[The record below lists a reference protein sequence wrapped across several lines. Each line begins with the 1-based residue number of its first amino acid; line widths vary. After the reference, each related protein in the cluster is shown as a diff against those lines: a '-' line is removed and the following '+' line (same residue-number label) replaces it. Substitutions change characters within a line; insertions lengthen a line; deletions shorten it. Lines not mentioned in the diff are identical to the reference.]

1 MSQAAGIHKE
11 WIRAM
16 IFWNI
21 RKQLFLLF
29 ITVSIIPVVIV
40 SFISYNS
47 YTSLVSNQ
55 VSKLA
60 SDTIDNT
67 TDRIGGIIRNIDRIT
82 LSFQQFSAQ
91 PGSTTAAE
99 RLTQLNNMND
109 LSYYDLFA
117 ARREMMF
124 FLDTLMLGNEYIKGI
139 YIFLPDG
146 HNITYS
152 SGYDLVVGY
161 EPSQDEWY
169 QETLAL
175 KGGLY
180 ISEVGKKDFI
190 INNTNSITFARALYD
205 SDTRAML
212 GVLLL
217 DCDISI
223 FNELDKDIV
232 QGISSIYLVDRQGVI
247 LYETSMRQIGE
258 SVSDSLLE
266 LVKLDTDGHIQT
278 EQDGILTVMRPFPG
292 RDWRILATIDLQ
304 ELYKQYGI
312 SEKLIVY
319 IAFTCGIIFLILSIV
334 LSKVFTKPI
343 FELAN
348 TMRRSKSY
356 PLTLANKHLDRKDE
370 IGILYREYNKMV
382 QDLEDYIRD
391 SYQNKLMSLD
401 SQMKALEAQIN
412 SHFLYNTLESI
423 NSIAEIEE
431 VESIAIMTKALG
443 DMFRYSIKTESELV
457 MLSDELTHVHNYM
470 AIQKVRYEDRI
481 RFDVQ
486 VDDHLKQQR
495 ILKLIL
501 QPVVENAIYHGIEL
515 SSKEGL
521 IKLSAYED
529 EERIIFEV
537 QDNGVGMTSE
547 QLQELQSL
555 LMEPVEFKELGQ
567 RNKRGIGLKNIHSRI
582 ALYYGDGYGLR
593 IQSQKDIGTTVT
605 ITVPKIK

>member
-1 MSQAAGIHKE
+1 MS
-11 WIRAM
+11 
-16 IFWNI
+16 FWNI

-40 SFISYNS
+40 SYISYYS
-47 YTSLVSNQ
+47 YTTLVSTQ

-67 TDRIGGIIRNIDRIT
+67 TERISNIIRNIDRIT

-91 PGSTTAAE
+91 PGSVTVAD
-99 RLTQLNNMND
+99 RLTQLNQKSD
-109 LSYYDLFA
+109 LSYFDLFL
-117 ARREMMF
+117 ARQEMMF
-124 FLDTLMLGNEYIKGI
+124 FLNNLMLSNEYIKGI
-139 YIFLPDG
+139 YIFLPNG

-161 EPSQDEWY
+161 NPSQDLWY
-169 QETLAL
+169 QETIARN
-175 KGGLY
+175 GGLY

-190 INNTNSITFARALYD
+190 INNTSSITFSRALYD
-205 SDTRAML
+205 SDTRNML
-212 GVLLL
+212 AVLLL

-223 FNELDKDIV
+223 FNELDQDIIS
-232 QGISSIYLVDRQGVI
+232 GITSIYLVDRHGEI
-247 LYETSMRQIGE
+247 LYETSMRKIGE
-258 SVSDSLLE
+258 PLSGSLLE
-266 LVKLDTDGHIQT
+266 IIKQDTDGNVQELH
-278 EQDGILTVMRPFPG
+278 DGILTVMRPFSG
-292 RDWRILATIDLQ
+292 SDWRILATIDVQ

-312 SEKLIVY
+312 SEKLIVN

-334 LSKVFTKPI
+334 LSKLFTNPI
-343 FELAN
+343 IELAK
-348 TMRRSKSY
+348 TMRRSKTY

-382 QDLEDYIRD
+382 QDLEEYIRE
-391 SYQNKLMSLD
+391 SYQNKLMTLD

-457 MLSDELTHVHNYM
+457 LLSEELTHVYNYI
-470 AIQKVRYEDRI
+470 AIQSIRYEDKI
-481 RFDVQ
+481 QFHVQ
-486 VDDHLKQQR
+486 IEDHLHQER

-515 SSKEGL
+515 SSKGGL
-521 IKLSAYED
+521 IELRAYQKD
-529 EERIIFEV
+529 EQIIFEIR
-537 QDNGVGMTSE
+537 DTGVGMTQE
-547 QLQELQSL
+547 QLHELQTL
-555 LMEPVEFKELGQ
+555 LNEPVEFKELGQ

-582 ALYYGDGYGLR
+582 QLYYGEQYGLS
-593 IQSQKDIGTTVT
+593 IQSKKNIGTTITIIIPKVT
-605 ITVPKIK
+605 

>member
-1 MSQAAGIHKE
+1 
-11 WIRAM
+11 M
-16 IFWNI
+16 IFWDI

-29 ITVSIIPVVIV
+29 IAVSIIPVVII
-40 SFISYNS
+40 SFISYHS
-47 YTSLVSNQ
+47 YTTLVSNQ

-60 SDTIDNT
+60 SETIDNT
-67 TDRIGGIIRNIDRIT
+67 TERIGSIIRNIDRIT

-91 PGSTTAAE
+91 PGSTTVAD
-99 RLTQLNNMND
+99 RLTQLNNKAD
-109 LSYYDLFA
+109 LSYYDLFV

-124 FLDTLMLGNEYIKGI
+124 FLDNLMLSNEYIKGI

-161 EPSQDEWY
+161 EPTQDEWY
-169 QETLAL
+169 QETLARN
-175 KGGLY
+175 GGLY

-190 INNTNSITFARALYD
+190 INNSSSITFSRALYD
-205 SDTRAML
+205 SDTRNML

-223 FNELDKDIV
+223 FNELDKDIAP
-232 QGISSIYLVDRQGVI
+232 GITSIYLVDQHGEI
-247 LYETSMRQIGE
+247 LYETSMRKIGE
-258 SVSDSLLE
+258 PLSDSLLR
-266 LVKLDTDGHIQT
+266 LVKQDTDGHIH
-278 EQDGILTVMRPFPG
+278 EEHDGNLTVMRPFPG
-292 RDWRILATIDLQ
+292 SDWRILATIDIQ
-304 ELYKQYGI
+304 ELYAQYGI
-312 SEKLIVY
+312 SEKLIVN
-319 IAFTCGIIFLILSIV
+319 IAFTCGVIFVILSIV

-343 FELAN
+343 IELAH
-348 TMRRSKSY
+348 TMRRSKTY

-382 QDLEDYIRD
+382 HDLEEYIRE
-391 SYQNKLMSLD
+391 SYQNKLMTLD

-431 VESIAIMTKALG
+431 VESISIMTKALG

-457 MLSDELTHVHNYM
+457 LLTEELTHVYNYM
-470 AIQKVRYEDRI
+470 AIQSVRYEDKI

-486 VDDHLKQQR
+486 IEEHLHHER

-515 SSKEGL
+515 SSKDGYIQL
-521 IKLSAYED
+521 LAYQQD
-529 EERIIFEV
+529 ERIIFEV
-537 QDNGVGMTSE
+537 RDNGVGMTEE
-547 QLQELQSL
+547 QLTELQTL
-555 LMEPVEFKELGQ
+555 LHEPVEFKELGQ

-582 ALYYGDGYGLR
+582 QLYYGNSYGLS
-593 IQSQKDIGTTVT
+593 IQSKQHSGTTVT
-605 ITVPKIK
+605 IIVPKTN